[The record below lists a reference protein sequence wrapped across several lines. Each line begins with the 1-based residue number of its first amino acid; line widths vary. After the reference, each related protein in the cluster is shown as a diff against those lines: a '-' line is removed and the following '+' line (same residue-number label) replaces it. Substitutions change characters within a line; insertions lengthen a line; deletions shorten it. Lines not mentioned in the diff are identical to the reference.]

1 MAIDRRRIEVIVRDL
16 RHVATDT
23 QDIEVKEA
31 VQKLPASM
39 AETVSAFCNGPGG
52 TIVLGLSEKNG
63 FTAAP
68 GFRAKPPR
76 PSAPR

>member
-23 QDIEVKEA
+23 QDIEVKES
-31 VQKLPASM
+31 VQRLPSSIG
-39 AETVSAFCNGPGG
+39 ETVSAFANGPGG

-63 FTAAP
+63 FTVTLLFS
-68 GFRAKPPR
+68 G
-76 PSAPR
+76 